1 MCATIRSSLV
11 ILILIGGF
19 VCAAQDG
26 QIQTEQ
32 TATANQSGSLSG
44 FVYCADTNLPARLA
58 EVNLVRY
65 SESSYDSRIFAKTDL
80 EGRFNLKQ
88 IPEGEYYLATVLPGY
103 MDLLSHL
110 TKAHLDAMTAEER
123 KKMLALTPKVTISA
137 GQPAHVSIRIE
148 RSAEIIGTVLYDDG
162 SPAAGLVVSY
172 APVVPGTAAKDVEGW
187 STSGIPNTFSGPP
200 LTDDRGRFRIL
211 GVSAGEYLVR
221 VTVPMP
227 LKQYEGAM
235 RYVSGIQNSLYLYNG
250 LNVYAGGA
258 LRASKAKKIK
268 VTAGGGSIDADI
280 TIPLSTLHTVRG
292 HVLLKNSGEPA
303 VFANL
308 RLLYADTREELR
320 SSFATDGDFEIHYVP
335 EGNYLLRGAAGMA
348 PPNPDDFEGQ
358 RFHQITWAYPRAG
371 NKSPEV
377 PLKVNGDL
385 ENVTITVPMPA
396 ATDEKEPPIYL
407 MVGTE
412 SPADSSGSQH

>member
-1 MCATIRSSLV
+1 MCATIRHS
-11 ILILIGGF
+11 IAICMLIGGL

-32 TATANQSGSLSG
+32 TATANRTGSLSG

-58 EVNLVRY
+58 EVNLVYY
-65 SESSYDSRIFAKTDL
+65 SESSYDSRMSAKTDL
-80 EGRFNLKQ
+80 EGRFAVKQ
-88 IPEGEYYLATVLPGY
+88 IPEGDYYLATVLPGY
-103 MDLLSHL
+103 VDLLSLL
-110 TKAHLDAMTAEER
+110 TKAHLDAITAEER

-148 RSAEIIGTVLYDDG
+148 RSSEISGTVLYDDG
-162 SPAAGLVVSY
+162 SPAPGLIVSY
-172 APVVPGTAAKDVEGW
+172 APVAPGTAAKDVEGW
-187 STSGIPNTFSGPP
+187 ATSGIPNTFSGPP

-211 GVSAGEYLVR
+211 GVAAGEYLVR

-235 RYVSGIQNSLYLYNG
+235 RYVSQIENSLYPYNG

-258 LRASKAKKIK
+258 LRVSKAKTIK
-268 VTAGGGSIDADI
+268 VTAGAGNIDADI

-292 HVLLKNSGEPA
+292 QVLLKNSGLPA
-303 VFANL
+303 TFANI
-308 RLLYADTREELR
+308 RLVYPDTREELR
-320 SSFATDGDFEIHYVP
+320 STFATDGKFQMDYVP
-335 EGNYLLRGAAGMA
+335 EGSYLLRGVAGVA
-348 PPNPDDFEGQ
+348 PPTPDDFEGQ

-371 NKSPEV
+371 KKSPEV
-377 PLKVNGDL
+377 PLKVIDDL
-385 ENVTITVPMPA
+385 DNVTITVPL
-396 ATDEKEPPIYL
+396 TDEKGPPIYL

-412 SPADSSGSQH
+412 PAAESSDSQH